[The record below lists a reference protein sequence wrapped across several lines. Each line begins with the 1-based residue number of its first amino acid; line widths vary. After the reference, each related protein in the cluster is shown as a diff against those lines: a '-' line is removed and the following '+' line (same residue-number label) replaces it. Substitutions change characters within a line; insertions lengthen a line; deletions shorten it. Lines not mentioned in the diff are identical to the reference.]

1 MNRIFATACALTAA
15 VHAGKLDLSQA
26 IREAALQGPE
36 AKVLQASADSSRLL
50 VKEVK
55 AVAYPKV
62 SGYVN
67 AGLGQQP
74 NQMAAAMG
82 GFGQIL
88 GAANGSIKELNGKV
102 KGLDQELHPSRPA
115 DSLFNG
121 SNLDQ
126 ALGALAVSDDPY
138 WNYSWG
144 VQVAQP
150 LFTFGKVSTALNMAK
165 TQDRLTRVRL
175 RGTRL
180 ATQQSVV
187 DLYIACVL
195 SQAKLETTKR
205 SVERQKAVVD
215 QLQRNFQYGS
225 GAKAQVLLAKSTLL
239 RLTPEIQSGERD
251 VLAAR
256 RALNR
261 VLGRPADDMTEL
273 DTVGLPELE
282 SRVSPPREQVMAM
295 ALANRQDL
303 KTLKEFR
310 SLQQDYAKVLRAN
323 NLPTI
328 AMQAKFGFVS
338 SAQSWD
344 AVKYVADWENRDWS
358 VGVGMQWSIFDGFEQ
373 SSKAGQV
380 RAAVRQMDVREN
392 DLERMIEIEV
402 DNALL
407 DRISADSSLA
417 AAREGVAAATEAR
430 EWFERNFASG
440 DGQLSDLL
448 QAEENQRLAELG
460 LLIAR
465 LERTKAA
472 AKLAA
477 VQGYDLITLPEVP

>member
-62 SGYVN
+62 SAYAN
-67 AGLGQQP
+67 AGLGQSP

-82 GFGQIL
+82 GLGKAFGAL
-88 GAANGSIKELNGKV
+88 GEAIGNVN
-102 KGLDQELHPSRPA
+102 HMTA
-115 DSLFNG
+115 DSTDKK
-121 SNLDQ
+121 NLKPLS
-126 ALGALAVSDDPY
+126 ALEGAMVTSDDPY
-138 WNYSWG
+138 WNYAWG
-144 VQVAQP
+144 LQVAQP

-195 SQAKLETTKR
+195 SKAKLETTKR

-256 RALNR
+256 RGLNR
-261 VLGRPADDMTEL
+261 LLGRSADDMTEL
-273 DTVGLPELE
+273 DTIGLPELE
-282 SRVSPPREQVMAM
+282 GRVSPPRDQVMAM
-295 ALANRQDL
+295 AMVNRQDL

-310 SLQQDYAKVLRAN
+310 SLQQDYAKILRAN

-338 SAQSWD
+338 GAQSWD
-344 AVKYVADWENRDWS
+344 AVKYAADWDNRDWS
-358 VGVGMQWSIFDGFEQ
+358 VGVGMQWNIFDGFEQ
-373 SSKAGQV
+373 SSKAGEV
-380 RAAVRQMDVREN
+380 RATVRQMEVREN

-430 EWFERNFASG
+430 EWFARNFASG

>member
-62 SGYVN
+62 SAYAN

-82 GFGQIL
+82 GLGKAFGAL
-88 GAANGSIKELNGKV
+88 GEAIGNVNNMT
-102 KGLDQELHPSRPA
+102 A
-115 DSLFNG
+115 DSLDKR
-121 SNLDQ
+121 NLKPLS
-126 ALGALAVSDDPY
+126 ALDGAMATSDDPY

-144 VQVAQP
+144 LQVAQP

-195 SQAKLETTKR
+195 SKAKLETTKR

-251 VLAAR
+251 LIAAR
-256 RALNR
+256 RGLNR
-261 VLGRPADDMTEL
+261 LLGRPAGDMTEL
-273 DTVGLPELE
+273 DTIGLPELE
-282 SRVSPPREQVMAM
+282 GRVSPPRDQVMAM
-295 ALANRQDL
+295 AMVNRQDL

-310 SLQQDYAKVLRAN
+310 SLQQDYAKILRAN

-328 AMQAKFGFVS
+328 ALQAKFGFVS
-338 SAQSWD
+338 GAQSWD
-344 AVKYVADWENRDWS
+344 AVKYAADWENRDWS
-358 VGVGMQWSIFDGFEQ
+358 VGLGMQWSIFDGFEQ
-373 SSKAGQV
+373 SSKAGEV
-380 RAAVRQMDVREN
+380 RAAVRQMEVREN

-430 EWFERNFASG
+430 EWFARNFASG